1 MGFGEYKLNMK
12 NFILLIVVMLTL
24 ACQATANSVIENH
37 QQTVVSAFLGETY
50 IVALLSVLVLVL
62 TMI

>member
-1 MGFGEYKLNMK
+1 MK

-24 ACQATANSVIENH
+24 ACQVTTNSVNENH
-37 QQTVVSAFLGETY
+37 QQTVVSAFLGESY
-50 IVALLSVLVLVL
+50 IVALLSMLILVL

>member
-1 MGFGEYKLNMK
+1 MK
-12 NFILLIVVMLTL
+12 NVILMLVVMLAL

-37 QQTVVSAFLGETY
+37 QQTVVAAFLGETY

-62 TMI
+62 AMI